1 MISPENQPSKFS
13 LIPVSCSR
21 RPGYE
26 ATTIN
31 SCLYSIVSRDVRA
44 EYQIAKSSQAVVHRD
59 DNRTS
64 GVSNVLT
71 IIKFASRVALRTSN
85 SNTLQLIYHNLTSWS
100 YFTTHS
106 NEVPAMNKH
115 HHREV

>member
-71 IIKFASRVALRTSN
+71 IIKFASRIALHQTVIHCSLYTTVSQAGRIS
-85 SNTLQLIYHNLTSWS
+85 LLTRMK
-100 YFTTHS
+100 F
-106 NEVPAMNKH
+106 PP
-115 HHREV
+115 